1 MSHYHD
7 AVNRHDLILVPTVT
21 LRAAI
26 AMIIAKED
34 LYLSMST
41 MMVVRIG
48 MKEIRCLMLIL
59 DG

>member
-48 MKEIRCLMLIL
+48 MKEIR
-59 DG
+59 